1 MKKSDF
7 KYDISDLI
15 AKSDVEKEAT
25 MFPFAVGNEYH
36 FILSESLFS
45 NRAELI
51 DGVLCKWT
59 EAITDDGVGISIR
72 QLTRRNNGLVLD
84 GKTIKE
90 RLASFVGLFDAN
102 GHLALKVTKV
112 IERKFIQPSGAE
124 TTSRYLKFVK
134 M

>member
-7 KYDISDLI
+7 KYDISALI

-25 MFPFAVGNEYH
+25 MFPFSVGNEYN
-36 FILSESLFS
+36 FTLSERLFR
-45 NRAELI
+45 NRTEFI

-72 QLTRRNNGLVLD
+72 QLTRRNNGLVLE
-84 GKTIKE
+84 GNTIKE
-90 RLASFVGLFDAN
+90 RLASFVGMFDED
-102 GHLALKVTKV
+102 GHLVLKVTKV
-112 IERKFIQPSGAE
+112 IERKFIQPSGTE
-124 TTSRYLKFVK
+124 TTSRYLRFAK